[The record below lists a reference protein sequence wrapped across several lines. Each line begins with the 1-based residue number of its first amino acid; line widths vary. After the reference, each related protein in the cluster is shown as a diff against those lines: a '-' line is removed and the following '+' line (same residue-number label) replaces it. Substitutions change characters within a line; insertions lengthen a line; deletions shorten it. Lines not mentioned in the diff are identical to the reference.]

1 MNDIETRDTGTKNDN
16 SSEFNLSVKSHK
28 RKRSFDDENLELE
41 ESREEISGGIL
52 KKAKTQSF
60 SESLERFRFAH
71 AGSNNEYRKTDVVK
85 NSDTDNGLLKSAVE
99 TITLENGLRN
109 RRVNVTKKSTLK
121 ASVKKSTL
129 KKKNEVDPALLQ
141 GVPDYICENPYAI
154 IVGLN
159 PGITS
164 SLKGHAFASPSSR
177 FWKMLNKSKLLEGN
191 AEFTYLNDKDLPAH
205 GLGIT
210 NLCARPSSSG
220 ADLRKEE
227 MQDGARILYEKVKRY
242 RPQVGL
248 FISGKGI
255 WEEMYKMLTGKKLP
269 KTFVF
274 GWQPEKFGDANVFV
288 GISSSGRAA
297 GYSDEKKQNLWNL
310 FAEEVNRHREIVKHA
325 V

>member
-121 ASVKKSTL
+121 ASVKKSTF

-141 GVPDYICENPYAI
+141 GFQ
-154 IVGLN
+154 
-159 PGITS
+159 IT
-164 SLKGHAFASPSSR
+164 F
-177 FWKMLNKSKLLEGN
+177 
-191 AEFTYLNDKDLPAH
+191 
-205 GLGIT
+205 
-210 NLCARPSSSG
+210 
-220 ADLRKEE
+220 
-227 MQDGARILYEKVKRY
+227 ARIRMPSLSDSI
-242 RPQVGL
+242 QVL
-248 FISGKGI
+248 LLLLKDTHLLHLAIDFGKCLI
-255 WEEMYKMLTGKKLP
+255 KANFWREMPNSRTLTIKIYLLM
-269 KTFVF
+269 V
-274 GWQPEKFGDANVFV
+274 
-288 GISSSGRAA
+288 
-297 GYSDEKKQNLWNL
+297 
-310 FAEEVNRHREIVKHA
+310 
-325 V
+325 